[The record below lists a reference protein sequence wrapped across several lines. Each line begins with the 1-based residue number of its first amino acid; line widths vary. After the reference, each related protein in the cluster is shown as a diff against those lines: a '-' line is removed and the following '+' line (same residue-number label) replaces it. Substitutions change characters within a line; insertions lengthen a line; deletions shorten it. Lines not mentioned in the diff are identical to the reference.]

1 MDNKINSAKEVLA
14 KRLDF
19 PKEII
24 LDLPKITITGDNE
37 IDIENHK
44 GIMLFEENEVRI
56 NSRVGFIVIKG
67 SRFEILFIGG
77 TTISISGNFKSIT
90 YEDHEKI

>member
-1 MDNKINSAKEVLA
+1 MEYKINSAKEVLA
-14 KRLDF
+14 RKLNF

-24 LDLPKITITGDNE
+24 MDLPRITVTGDNE

-44 GIMLFEENEVRI
+44 GIMLFEEYEVKI
-56 NSRVGFIVIKG
+56 NSKVGYIVIKG
-67 SRFEILFIGG
+67 SGFEILFIGG

-90 YEDHEKI
+90 YEGHEEI